1 MIKRIWLM
9 MMLTLVVTAW
19 SKEPVTVIAEGRV
32 VFENIDRDEAK
43 ARAVRQAYK
52 NGIREALGVVVQSQ
66 SFVKDGLFAG
76 EFVHAISYGNVIAE
90 KMLEQ
95 KFDVW
100 QETPDSD
107 PVPIYYVKMELTVQ
121 AQEGEPDPGFKV
133 DVKLNKSGF
142 TAGEEMWMT
151 VRATQPCYIM
161 VLNIAANNDIYPLF
175 PNEHQPDH
183 FLQPG
188 ETLEIPPK
196 ARRELGLRIR
206 VQNLPGHRQDR
217 EYIKVIA
224 TKRPIGFLDEVEE
237 KNGVKVFKN
246 DQIALSELGQWLST
260 LRVDERAEDVAGYTI
275 TADN

>member
-1 MIKRIWLM
+1 M
-9 MMLTLVVTAW
+9 MVMLLALIQSAW
-19 SKEPVTVIAEGRV
+19 AKEPVTVIAEGRV
-32 VFENIDRDEAK
+32 VFENLNRDEAK

-90 KMLEQ
+90 KILEQ

-100 QETPDSD
+100 QKTPDSD

-121 AQEGEPDPGFKV
+121 AQEGEPDPSFKV
-133 DVKLNKSGF
+133 DVKLNKTGF

-161 VLNIAANNDIYPLF
+161 VLNIDANNDIYPLF

-183 FLQPG
+183 FLKPG
-188 ETLEIPPK
+188 EVLEIPPK

-224 TKRPIGFLDEVEE
+224 TKRPICFLDEVEE
-237 KNGVKVFKN
+237 KNGMKVFKN
-246 DQIALSELGQWLST
+246 DQIALSELGQWLCT
-260 LRVDERAEDVAGYTI
+260 LRVDERAEDVAVYTI
-275 TADN
+275 TADD